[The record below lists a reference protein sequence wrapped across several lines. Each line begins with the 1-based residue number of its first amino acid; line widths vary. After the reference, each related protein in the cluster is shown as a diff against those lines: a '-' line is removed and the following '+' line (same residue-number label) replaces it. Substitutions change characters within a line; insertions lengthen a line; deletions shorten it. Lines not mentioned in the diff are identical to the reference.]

1 MNVRLRV
8 VKWGNSLAVR
18 LPNECVRK
26 AGLREGDSVEAEVAP
41 SGEITLVPSR
51 LFDKA
56 TFLARTR
63 KLRAGMPETEAVVEK
78 MRRERS

>member
-8 VKWGNSLAVR
+8 AKWGNSLAVR
-18 LPNECVRK
+18 LPNEYVRK
-26 AGLREGDSVEAEVAP
+26 AGLCEGDSVEAEVTP
-41 SGEITLVPSR
+41 SGGITLVPAKP
-51 LFDKA
+51 FDKA

-63 KLRAGMPETEAVVEK
+63 KSRAGMPETEAVVEK